1 MSAVFK
7 REFKSYFTGMMGYVF
22 IAFVLL
28 FFGIYTS
35 ALNLKY
41 AYPGFEYVISSS
53 SFMFLIAV
61 PVLTMRVF
69 AEERKQNTDQLLY
82 SLPISVLDTVMGK
95 YLAMVALLT
104 IPMVITAL
112 YPLLI
117 GSFGTISYATAYSSL
132 FAFYLLGCALIAIG
146 MFMSSITEN
155 QIIAAVMCLG
165 TLILCYLM
173 TALSNLITSTSLAS
187 TISLM
192 VVALLVSLVVRLMT
206 KSWTAAGVTAVVTFV
221 PLALLYLLSP
231 TTMEGAFT
239 GALGALAI
247 FDRMDNFTSGIFDIT
262 GIVYFISV
270 AALFCF
276 FTVQSVEK
284 RRWS

>member
-1 MSAVFK
+1 MMAIFK
-7 REFKSYFTGMMGYVF
+7 RELKSYFTGMMGYVF

-28 FFGIYTS
+28 FIGIYS
-35 ALNLKY
+35 MALNLHY
-41 AYPGFEYVISSS
+41 YYPGFEYVVQSA
-53 SFMFLIAV
+53 SFMYLIAV

-69 AEERKQNTDQLLY
+69 AEERRQGTDQLLY
-82 SLPISVLDTVMGK
+82 SLPVSVTQLVLGK
-95 YLAMVALLT
+95 YLAMVALLA
-104 IPMVITAL
+104 IPMAIVST
-112 YPLLI
+112 YPLII
-117 GSFGTISYATAYSSL
+117 GSFGTISYATAYSSIG
-132 FAFYLLGCALIAIG
+132 AFFLLGCALIAIG

-165 TLILCYLM
+165 TLLLCYLM

-187 TISLM
+187 TLSMM
-192 VVALLVSLVVRLMT
+192 VVALLLSLIVRLMT

-231 TTMEGAFT
+231 TVMEGAFT
-239 GALGALAI
+239 GALSALAI
-247 FDRMDNFTSGIFDIT
+247 FDRMQSFTSGNFDLT
-262 GIVYFISV
+262 GITYFISA

-276 FTVQSVEK
+276 FTVQAVEK

>member
-1 MSAVFK
+1 MTAIFK
-7 REFKSYFTGMMGYVF
+7 RELKSYFTGMMGYVF

-28 FFGIYTS
+28 FLGIYTT

-69 AEERKQNTDQLLY
+69 AEERKQSTDQLLY
-82 SLPISVLDTVMGK
+82 SLPVSVLDVVLGK
-95 YLAMVALLT
+95 YLAMVVLLAF
-104 IPMVITAL
+104 PMAVVSF
-112 YPLLI
+112 YPLLV
-117 GSFGTISYATAYSSL
+117 GSFGSISYATAYSSL
-132 FAFYLLGCALIAIG
+132 FAFFLLGCALIAIG

-173 TALSNLITSTSLAS
+173 TALSSLITSTALAS
-187 TISLM
+187 TLSLM

-206 KSWTAAGVTAVVTFV
+206 KSWTAAGLTAVVTFV
-221 PLALLYLLSP
+221 PLALLYLISP
-231 TTMEGAFT
+231 AVMEGAFT
-239 GALGALAI
+239 GALGALAV
-247 FDRMDNFTSGIFDIT
+247 FDRMDNFTSGVFDIT

-276 FTVQSVEK
+276 FTVQAVEK

>member
-1 MSAVFK
+1 MIAIYK
-7 REFKSYFTGMMGYVF
+7 RELKSYFTGMMGYVF

-28 FFGIYTS
+28 FLGIYTS
-35 ALNLKY
+35 AINFKY
-41 AYPGFEYVISSS
+41 AYPGFEYVIKSA

-69 AEERKQNTDQLLY
+69 AEERRQNTDQLLY
-82 SLPISVLDTVMGK
+82 SLPVSVLDMVLGK
-95 YLAMVALLT
+95 YLAMVTLLALPLA
-104 IPMVITAL
+104 VVSL
-112 YPLLI
+112 YPLI
-117 GSFGTISYATAYSSL
+117 VGSFGPISYATAYGSIL
-132 FAFYLLGCALIAIG
+132 AYFLLGCALIAIG

-155 QIIAAVMCLG
+155 QLIAAVMCLG
-165 TLILCYLM
+165 TLVLCYLM

-187 TISLM
+187 TVSLM
-192 VVALLVSLVVRLMT
+192 VVALLLSLIVRLMT
-206 KSWTAAGVTAVVTFV
+206 KSWTAAGFTAVVTFV

-231 TTMEGAFT
+231 TAMEGAFT

-247 FDRMDNFTSGIFDIT
+247 FDRMSSFTGGIFDLT
-262 GIVYFISV
+262 GIVYFVSV

-276 FTVQSVEK
+276 FTVQAVEK